1 MRARSVVLHAVVVC
15 TVVAGRPAAA
25 QQPAAA
31 LTPAQQI
38 AAAVLP
44 LPASLRDGAAVYGWQ
59 GGTLVQ
65 LRAGTNVMRCL
76 ADDPAKK
83 NFHVACYHNDL
94 EPFMASGRALAARG
108 LKREQV
114 DSARKAQIAAKRW
127 RMPMQPTMLYELF
140 AADGAFDAATG
151 AINGA
156 RMVYVLYVPYA
167 TEASSGLVLQGEQGP
182 RPWLMYPGE
191 PWAHIMITP

>member
-1 MRARSVVLHAVVVC
+1 MRTRSLVLHAVVVC

-25 QQPAAA
+25 QQPAA
-31 LTPAQQI
+31 LTAAQQI
-38 AAAVLP
+38 AAAVQP

-59 GGTLVQ
+59 GGTLVP

-76 ADDPAKK
+76 ADDSAKK
-83 NFHVACYHNDL
+83 NFHVACYHNEL
-94 EPFMASGRALAARG
+94 EPFMASGRELSARG
-108 LKREQV
+108 MKREQV

-127 RMPMQPTMLYELF
+127 RMPAQPTMLYELF
-140 AADGAFDAATG
+140 AGDGAVDAATG

-156 RMVYVLYVPYA
+156 KLVYVLYMPYA